1 MLAAVVAAAAAV
13 GKVDQLYRHAVAA
26 TAALELPDWETQQG
40 GIDRQAGYGCKTAL
54 ALVHLYF
61 GDEIGRPELRYLTRV
76 PCGRDANNK
85 QIYSAA
91 CYGQNLVTVDSEFLV
106 DGKVE
111 YEHYLCLH
119 EASRP
124 SPGTRCPPP
133 ADPSEPTASAL
144 AAIWRD

>member
-1 MLAAVVAAAAAV
+1 MFAAMVAAAAAV
-13 GKVDQLYRHAVAA
+13 GKVDQLFRHAVAA
-26 TAALELPDWETQQG
+26 TAALDLPDWPTQQG
-40 GIDRQAGYGCKTAL
+40 GINEQAGYGCKTAL

-61 GDEIGRPELRYLTRV
+61 GDTIGRPDLRYLTQV
-76 PCGRDANNK
+76 PCGRDANNE
-85 QIYSAA
+85 QIYSSA
-91 CYGQNLVTVDSEFLV
+91 CYSGNLVTVDSEFLV

-124 SPGTRCPPP
+124 PPRTRCPPP
-133 ADPSEPTASAL
+133 ADPSAPTAPAL

>member
-26 TAALELPDWETQQG
+26 TAALELPDWPTQQG
-40 GIDRQAGYGCKTAL
+40 GINGQAGYGCKTAL

-61 GDEIGRPELRYLTRV
+61 GNSIGRPNLRYLTRV
-76 PCGRDANNK
+76 PCGRDADDNE

-111 YEHYLCLH
+111 FEHYLCLH
-119 EASRP
+119 EASQPLPTTRRP
-124 SPGTRCPPP
+124 EPGAQNPV
-133 ADPSEPTASAL
+133 PTA
-144 AAIWRD
+144 R

>member
-26 TAALELPDWETQQG
+26 TAALELPDWQTQQG
-40 GIDRQAGYGCKTAL
+40 GIDGQAGYGCKTAL
-54 ALVHLYF
+54 ALVRLYF
-61 GDEIGRPELRYLTRV
+61 GDEIDKPALRYLAQV
-76 PCGRDANNK
+76 PCGVDANNNP
-85 QIYSAA
+85 IYSAA
-91 CYGQNLVTVDSEFLV
+91 CYGGNLVTVDSEYLV

-124 SPGTRCPPP
+124 PPGT
-133 ADPSEPTASAL
+133 SVPTA
-144 AAIWRD
+144 R